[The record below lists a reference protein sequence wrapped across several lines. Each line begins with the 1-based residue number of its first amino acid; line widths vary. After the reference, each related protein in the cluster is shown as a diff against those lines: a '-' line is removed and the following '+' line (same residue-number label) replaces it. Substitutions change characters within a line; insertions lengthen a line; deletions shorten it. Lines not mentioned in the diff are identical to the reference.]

1 MHTARRF
8 KIQGSKEKK
17 ISLMSKNVWLKKK
30 ESVFRR
36 RIDWTPCKSNINTVK
51 DHFENRH
58 SGIVA
63 NVEIPSTSS
72 QTVEQIEIIKE
83 IISSELSKLNGPVMQ
98 KNQELKAVF
107 FRKRRQKK

>member
-1 MHTARRF
+1 MSD
-8 KIQGSKEKK
+8 SKRKK
-17 ISLMSKNVWLKKK
+17 AYSEEEL
-30 ESVFRR
+30 
-36 RIDWTPCKSNINTVK
+36 IDTPCKSNINTVK

-72 QTVEQIEIIKE
+72 QTVEQTEIIKE
-83 IISSELSKLNGPVMQ
+83 IISSELSKLNGPVMK